1 MLTKKIY
8 IYLRNTS
15 FISQKQRVFTKKN
28 TLFVHVKNYIF
39 SQSKDNKFSI
49 LIGEFS
55 VENHYFQHSD
65 NNIMIN
71 YGMFI
76 ADLDALDVKSRE
88 R

>member
-1 MLTKKIY
+1 M
-8 IYLRNTS
+8 
-15 FISQKQRVFTKKN
+15 
-28 TLFVHVKNYIF
+28 
-39 SQSKDNKFSI
+39 SKDNKFSI

-76 ADLDALDVKSRE
+76 TDLDALDVKSRE